1 MQFASFTFWRNIN
14 VVGFIMRFSMLL
26 GLLSFILSTGHND
39 ASQQRYARSVVNMDD
54 LLKTEDDLVQNLE
67 KYTAVLLQ
75 KARIIRW

>member
-1 MQFASFTFWRNIN
+1 
-14 VVGFIMRFSMLL
+14 MRFSMLL
-26 GLLSFILSTGHND
+26 GLLSFILSMGHND

>member
-1 MQFASFTFWRNIN
+1 
-14 VVGFIMRFSMLL
+14 MLL

-75 KARIIRW
+75 KAKFLHAK

>member
-26 GLLSFILSTGHND
+26 GLLSFILSMGHND

-75 KARIIRW
+75 KAKIIRW

>member
-1 MQFASFTFWRNIN
+1 
-14 VVGFIMRFSMLL
+14 MLL
-26 GLLSFILSTGHND
+26 GLLSFILSMGHND

-75 KARIIRW
+75 KAKIIRW